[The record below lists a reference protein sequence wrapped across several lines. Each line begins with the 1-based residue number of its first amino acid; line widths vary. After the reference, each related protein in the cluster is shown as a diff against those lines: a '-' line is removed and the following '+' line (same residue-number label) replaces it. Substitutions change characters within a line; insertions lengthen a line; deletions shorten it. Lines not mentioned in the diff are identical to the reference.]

1 MVTLEEFQGW
11 LDAIDDISVQIE
23 PLAQWLQDNWVTLA
37 LTGEMI
43 GAVVAIRMGA
53 YRRGIGWL
61 VAAIATLWFGWSP

>member
-11 LDAIDDISVQIE
+11 LDAIDDLSVQIE
-23 PLAQWLQDNWVTLA
+23 PVVQWLQDNWVTVA
-37 LTGEMI
+37 LTGEMV

-61 VAAIATLWFGWSP
+61 LAAMATLWFGWSP

>member
-11 LDAIDDISVQIE
+11 LDAVNDLSVQIE
-23 PLAQWLQDNWVTLA
+23 PVVQWFQDNWVTVA
-37 LTGEMI
+37 LTGEMV
-43 GAVVAIRMGA
+43 GAVIAIRMGA

>member
-11 LDAIDDISVQIE
+11 LDAVNDLSVQIE
-23 PLAQWLQDNWVTLA
+23 PLAQWLQDNWVTVT
-37 LTGEMI
+37 LTGEMV